1 MALGF
6 PTMAERPDLRAPA
19 RSLMSMWPEF
29 MHHDPVG
36 NTYFPRVRDEHPE
49 LQLFA
54 WADESNEV
62 VAEGDAVLAA
72 WDDDP
77 ETLPDGGLDAV
88 LEASFAEDAPAPTSS
103 AHSRS

>member
-1 MALGF
+1 
-6 PTMAERPDLRAPA
+6 
-19 RSLMSMWPEF
+19 
-29 MHHDPVG
+29 
-36 NTYFPRVRDEHPE
+36 
-49 LQLFA
+49 
-54 WADESNEV
+54 V